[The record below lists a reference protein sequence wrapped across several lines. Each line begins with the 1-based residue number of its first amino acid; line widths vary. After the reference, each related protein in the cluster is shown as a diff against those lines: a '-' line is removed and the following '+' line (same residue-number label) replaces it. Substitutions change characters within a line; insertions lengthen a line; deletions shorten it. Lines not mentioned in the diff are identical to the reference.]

1 MFTLE
6 RNALWSARRR
16 GFTLIE
22 LLVVIAIIAILAAIL
37 FPVFARAREA
47 ARKASCQSNLKQIG
61 VAVKMYQQDNDE
73 FLPPYRGG
81 SGYTAATWAW
91 DPALHETYWGFMY
104 EPYSKNRDIWTCP
117 SITNVA
123 YKQCSYGEPYTVE
136 GQADAA
142 FQDPSGTVFCHDSAE
157 TRLDGGGDLYSDG
170 LTQTAAHLTEGYRHN
185 ATGNILWYDGHVK
198 SISKSA
204 RYPAS
209 MYTLAAD

>member
-1 MFTLE
+1 MPVFF
-6 RNALWSARRR
+6 SATRQKASK

-47 ARKASCQSNLKQIG
+47 ARKSACQSNLKQIG
-61 VAVKMYQQDNDE
+61 LATKMYIQDYDE
-73 FLPPYRGG
+73 ALPPYRGG
-81 SGYTAATWAW
+81 SGYAARTWAW
-91 DPALHETYWGFMY
+91 DDTMHETYWGFMY
-104 EPYSKNRDIWTCP
+104 EPYAKNRDIWSCP
-117 SITNVA
+117 SAKALVD
-123 YKQCSYGEPYTVE
+123 YKQSSYGQPYTVE
-136 GQADAA
+136 GQSDSA
-142 FQDPSGTVFCHDSAE
+142 FQDPAGTVFCHDSHE

-170 LTQTAAHLTEGYRHN
+170 LTQGPEWLREGYRHSD
-185 ATGNILWYDGHVK
+185 TGNILYYDGHVK